1 VRDGALR
8 FAQDVAENF
17 PIAEPLVEMG
27 ARAAEGQEA
36 IADLRPVFGARE
48 HVGCDI
54 QEGIGVDRI
63 EDIHAL
69 TFDDESVGTIIC
81 LETLEHVFDPI
92 RAVQEMFRVLKPGG
106 LLAISSVMFFP
117 IHAHPWDF
125 WRFTPEGFERLLEP
139 FESRLVLA
147 HGWRLMPEG
156 VYGIGIKGPDP
167 ALAPERLPRVKDM
180 SDHWADHTTVDLGPI
195 RMTTRQLWG
204 FTRHYTELALRR
216 KVHRLL
222 GRPAPVDD
230 RAIPT
235 T

>member
-1 VRDGALR
+1 MRDGALR

>member
-8 FAQDVAENF
+8 FAHDVAENF

-36 IADLRPVFGARE
+36 IADLRPVFRASE
-48 HVGCDI
+48 HIGCDI
-54 QEGIGVDRI
+54 QEGTGVDRI

-81 LETLEHVFDPI
+81 LETLEHVFDPL
-92 RAVQEMFRVLKPGG
+92 RAVQEMHRVLRPGG

-125 WRFTPEGFERLLEP
+125 WRFTPEGFERLLAP
-139 FESRLVLA
+139 FESSLVLS
-147 HGWRLMPEG
+147 HGWKLMPEG
-156 VYGIGIKGPDP
+156 VYGIGVKGPAP
-167 ALAPERLPRVKDM
+167 ALAPDRLPRVTAM
-180 SDHWADHTTVDLGPI
+180 ADHWADDTTVDLGPI
-195 RMTTRQLWG
+195 RMTTRQLWD
-204 FTRHYTELALRR
+204 FTGHYTALAVRR
-216 KVHRLL
+216 RLHRLL

-235 T
+235 S